1 MVLSDKDKE
10 GVRKILEPVQKP
22 VKILFF
28 KDSSPRCQYC
38 DVIEE
43 LLADIRS
50 VNENVVYDVLDA
62 NSEEAKKYGIE
73 GGPVLLFEEKPNI
86 RYRGIPSGHEFPAFL
101 EDIVSV
107 AKGSVEINASAAK
120 KLAKIQEPLHVL
132 IFVTPTCPYCPLAV
146 RAAHHFAYVNDK
158 ILAEMVEAIEW
169 SALADKFRVSAVP
182 KVVVLDPETGKELL
196 EWEGA
201 VPEDVFA
208 DYLLHAL
215 EHKHGNHEHHH

>member
-10 GVRKILEPVQKP
+10 GVKKILEPVQRD

-28 KDSSPRCQYC
+28 KDNSPRCQYC

-43 LLADIRS
+43 LLADIHS
-50 VNENVVYDVLDA
+50 VNEHVIYEVLDA
-62 NSEEAKKYGIE
+62 NGEKAKEYGIE

-101 EDIVSV
+101 DDIVSI
-107 AKGSVEINASAAK
+107 AKGSIDINASAAT
-120 KLAKIQEPLHVL
+120 KIGKIDKPIKMW

-146 RAAHHFAYVNDK
+146 RAAHHFAFVNPN
-158 ILAEMVEAIEW
+158 ITAEMIEAIEW
-169 SALADKFRVSAVP
+169 SDLADKFQVSAVP
-182 KVVVLDPETGKELL
+182 KNVILDENGNELV

-201 VPEDVFA
+201 LPEEVFA
-208 DYLLHAL
+208 EYTLKAATGDVKGKL
-215 EHKHGNHEHHH
+215 NFM